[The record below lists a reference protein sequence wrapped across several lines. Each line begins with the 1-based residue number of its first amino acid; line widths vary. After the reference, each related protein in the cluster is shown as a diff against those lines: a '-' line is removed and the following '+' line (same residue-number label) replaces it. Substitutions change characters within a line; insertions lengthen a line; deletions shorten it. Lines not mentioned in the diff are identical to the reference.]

1 MEKLYK
7 IAHAL
12 EGYLIIIAAV
22 SALNF
27 YIDGIV
33 VASNIM
39 FWFFMGPLIIIIL
52 PAMAVAHI
60 LILGERADIIFEKKE
75 VPKGDLRILN
85 IFCVF
90 GSLAIVYVI
99 WLFFFVGK
107 NFLIACFLLNKDCV
121 FYSLYFCR

>member
-60 LILGERADIIFEKKE
+60 NIIGERPEIIF
-75 VPKGDLRILN
+75 
-85 IFCVF
+85 
-90 GSLAIVYVI
+90 
-99 WLFFFVGK
+99 
-107 NFLIACFLLNKDCV
+107 
-121 FYSLYFCR
+121 